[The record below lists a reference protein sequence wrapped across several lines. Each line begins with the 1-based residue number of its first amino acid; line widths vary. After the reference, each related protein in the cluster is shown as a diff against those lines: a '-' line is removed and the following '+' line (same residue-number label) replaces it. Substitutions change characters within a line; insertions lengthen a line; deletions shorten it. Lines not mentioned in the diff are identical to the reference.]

1 MTSAA
6 MSSRRRVRHGIR
18 AAWRALAIGLLI
30 VVLSFPVLWMV
41 LASLKSALSIG
52 DPTQTFA
59 FVPTLQNYVSLI
71 GQNDFLSY
79 IVNSSVVALAATVLA
94 LVVGLPAAYAIAR
107 HSMGRTNML
116 ILAARVVPWI
126 SLLVPWY
133 FLFAQAGLVGSYA
146 ALIIA
151 HLFVT
156 LPLVVWIMTGF
167 FETLPAELEEAGQ
180 VDGLSPVG
188 AFLRISVPLARP
200 GIATAGLLSFVF
212 SWNNFLFSLVLSGND
227 TRTLPVALFTFIS
240 YASVD
245 WGGLM
250 AASVVTML
258 PVAFIAI
265 LAQRHIVAGLTAGA
279 TKG

>member
-1 MTSAA
+1 MTIVAG
-6 MSSRRRVRHGIR
+6 HGARNRTRTTLRGI
-18 AAWRALAIGLLI
+18 AITVVIVALA
-30 VVLSFPVLWMV
+30 FPVIWMV
-41 LASLKSALSIG
+41 LASLKNALSIG
-52 DPTQTFA
+52 DPSQTFV
-59 FVPTLQNYVSLI
+59 FTPTLDNYVTLI
-71 GQNDFLSY
+71 EQNDFLLY
-79 IVNSSVVALAATVLA
+79 ILNSAIVAIAATALAL
-94 LVVGLPAAYAIAR
+94 LVGLPAAYAIAR

-116 ILAARVVPWI
+116 ILAARIIPWI

-133 FLFAQAGLVGSYA
+133 FLFAQVGFVGTYW

-167 FETLPAELEEAGQ
+167 FETLPSELEEAAQ
-180 VDGLSPVG
+180 VDGLSPAG
-188 AFLRISVPLARP
+188 AFWRIAVPLARP
-200 GIATAGLLSFVF
+200 GIATAALLGFIF
-212 SWNNFLFSLVLSGND
+212 SWNNFLFSLVLGGND
-227 TRTLPVALFTFIS
+227 TRTLPVALFNFIA

-250 AASVVTML
+250 AASVVTMI
-258 PVAFIAI
+258 PVAVLAV